1 VASFSR
7 STFGFGLLNLPSFI
21 SIFGS
26 SSQLVTSSPHGL
38 HGLTKAIDAS
48 NLGAS
53 NFAKLSTLD
62 VTSFVGTFGLFFFFL
77 GRERIST
84 SSNGAFATTF
94 VTHGLIFGESIK
106 KKGKKGEILKRC
118 QKTMGCP
125 ISLG

>member
-1 VASFSR
+1 MLRV
-7 STFGFGLLNLPSFI
+7 LLAP
-21 SIFGS
+21 
-26 SSQLVTSSPHGL
+26 LVC
-38 HGLTKAIDAS
+38 
-48 NLGAS
+48 
-53 NFAKLSTLD
+53 
-62 VTSFVGTFGLFFFFL
+62 FFFL

-125 ISLG
+125 ISLGSTYGRSYSQNPHGALQGLFHGWRQGKNYKP